1 MTKKREP
8 DVAILEYLQQQNRPY
23 SAVDIYNNLHKEFGK
38 TAVEKSLETLSEDGK
53 IDKKTY
59 GKQKVF
65 APCQSKYG
73 DYNENELKGL
83 DCNIK
88 ELQEE
93 LTLLSSQ
100 VKKKDNE
107 LNGLSSQIKTE
118 DAVAAIENLIK
129 ENEVLKDRIQKLK
142 TGTVLITKEERKKIF
157 ENKEKNVSHWRKRKR
172 MTTDIVDSILEGY
185 PKSKKDLL
193 EEVGMETDEDVGVSF
208 PK

>member
-8 DVAILEYLQQQNRPY
+8 DVAILEYLEQQNRPY

>member
-142 TGTVLITKEERKKIF
+142 TGTVLITKGERKKIF

-172 MTTDIVDSILEGY
+172 LTTDIVDSILEGY

-193 EEVGMETDEDVGVSF
+193 EEVGMETDEEVGVSF

>member
-8 DVAILEYLQQQNRPY
+8 DVAILEYLEQQNRPY

-172 MTTDIVDSILEGY
+172 LTTDIVDSILEGY

-193 EEVGMETDEDVGVSF
+193 EEVGMETDEEVGVSF

>member
-172 MTTDIVDSILEGY
+172 LTTDIVDSILEGY

>member
-8 DVAILEYLQQQNRPY
+8 DVAILEYLEQQNRPY

-172 MTTDIVDSILEGY
+172 LTTDIVDSILEGY